1 MGLGFESRLLTRI
14 YFLLLSEAHD
24 PTSFCVFKRQSFHSL
39 TRGPLVVHSDPGL
52 LRVSLVLN
60 RLLAEPSLCFSST
73 RHCPMAPFYK
83 DIISCGCPSVTANT
97 VPPFGA
103 SKPNLILM
111 IK

>member
-14 YFLLLSEAHD
+14 YLPLLSEA
-24 PTSFCVFKRQSFHSL
+24 PFCVFKRQLFHSL
-39 TRGPLVVHSDPGL
+39 THGPLVVHSDPGL

-83 DIISCGCPSVTANT
+83 DIISCGCPSVGTNT

-103 SKPNLILM
+103 SKPYLILM